1 MTIAQNLLPELEAE
15 LTTTR
20 KLVELC
26 PNAKADWKPHPKSTS
41 LGDLA
46 THVANLVGWTA
57 VTLQTTELD
66 ISPPGGTQP
75 VSPRFESMQT
85 TLQIFDENAR
95 AARAALV
102 AAVDEDFQVGWS
114 LKAGGVALFTMP
126 RLACLRT
133 FVLNH
138 LIHHRGQLSVY
149 LRLLDVPLPQIYGP
163 TADTPNT

>member
-1 MTIAQNLLPELEAE
+1 MGIAQNLLPELETE
-15 LTTTR
+15 LTGTR
-20 KLVELC
+20 KLLELC
-26 PNAKADWKPHPKSTS
+26 PNAKGEWKPHPKSYS

-57 VTLQTTELD
+57 MTLQTTELD
-66 ISPPGGTQP
+66 VAPAGLSKPLSPK
-75 VSPRFESMQT
+75 FESIKA
-85 TLQIFDENAR
+85 TLELFDDNVR
-95 AARAALV
+95 AARAALL
-102 AAVDEDFQVGWS
+102 ATGDDDFQVGWT

-126 RLACLRT
+126 RHACLRS

-163 TADTPNT
+163 TADTVD